1 MSNLSSPEMQTTA
14 RVKQL
19 AMQAGFDL
27 VGIARVEELGED
39 NRHYEE
45 WVSSGRHGTMDY
57 MARNMDRRQDPRR
70 ILPEARSIVC
80 VALNYGE
87 SPSGTAKGQG
97 RIARYARGRDYH
109 KVFASRLKT
118 LEQLLQQEFPGI
130 ATRHYVDTGPVLE
143 KLWAERAGLGWRG
156 KHTNLV
162 SRDWGSWLLL
172 GEVLVSLDL
181 EAGPKGEDH
190 CGTCTRCLDACPT
203 KAFPAPY
210 QLDANRCL
218 SYLTIEHRG
227 SIPLEFREALGDRVF
242 GCDDCL
248 DVCPWNR
255 FAKEAREAEF
265 KPRPELIA
273 PLLSEL
279 VTMDDAEFLRRFAG
293 TAVMRAKREGLARNA
308 CVALGNV
315 GGPGAR
321 EALLC
326 AANDPSPIVREHA
339 LWALEKLELTL
350 PTRAR

>member
-1 MSNLSSPEMQTTA
+1 
-14 RVKQL
+14 
-19 AMQAGFDL
+19 
-27 VGIARVEELGED
+27 
-39 NRHYEE
+39 
-45 WVSSGRHGTMDY
+45 
-57 MARNMDRRQDPRR
+57 
-70 ILPEARSIVC
+70 
-80 VALNYGE
+80 
-87 SPSGTAKGQG
+87 
-97 RIARYARGRDYH
+97 
-109 KVFASRLKT
+109 
-118 LEQLLQQEFPGI
+118 
-130 ATRHYVDTGPVLE
+130 
-143 KLWAERAGLGWRG
+143 
-156 KHTNLV
+156 
-162 SRDWGSWLLL
+162 
-172 GEVLVSLDL
+172 
-181 EAGPKGEDH
+181 
-190 CGTCTRCLDACPT
+190 
-203 KAFPAPY
+203 
-210 QLDANRCL
+210 
-218 SYLTIEHRG
+218 LTIEHRG